1 MRGCHKLEGL
11 LFVDDL
17 DAMLVVAGRRPV
29 ADGGKVAVHRWVC
42 GCSGET
48 MRKDSNAKG
57 LLAWVVSMLCA
68 K

>member
-29 ADGGKVAVHRWVC
+29 ADGSKVAVHRWVC

-48 MRKDSNAKG
+48 MRKESNAKG
-57 LLAWVVSMLCA
+57 VAGVGGSMLCA